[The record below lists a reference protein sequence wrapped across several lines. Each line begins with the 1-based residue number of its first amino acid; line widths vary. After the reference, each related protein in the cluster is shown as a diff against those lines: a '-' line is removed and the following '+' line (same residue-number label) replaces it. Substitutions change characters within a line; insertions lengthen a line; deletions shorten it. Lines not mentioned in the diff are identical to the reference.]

1 MRVLL
6 YLLLGTTMV
15 GLAPRPASGQGL
27 GLGASVHVGTLGLGA
42 QLSMPLIGSQLR
54 LRGGFDYQ
62 PLEIDVGLSDVR
74 YDLDL
79 PSPSL
84 TAVLD
89 WHPGG
94 GSFRISGGVV
104 YFTEPLELE
113 ATPTARVEIGAR
125 EYDPGE
131 IGSLIGALRTSESG
145 PYAGIGWGHGGGR
158 RLALSLDLGLVYNG
172 MPEVTLRATGP
183 VAGVPAFQAQLE
195 AEIKEIDEL
204 LEYAR
209 VYPVVNL
216 GLSVGL

>member
-6 YLLLGTTMV
+6 CLVLGGTMAAL
-15 GLAPRPASGQGL
+15 GPRPASGQGF

-42 QLSMPLIGSQLR
+42 QLSLPLIGNQVR

-62 PLEIDVGLSDVR
+62 PLEIEVGLSDVR
-74 YDLDL
+74 YEVDL

-84 TAVLD
+84 MAVLD

-104 YFTEPLELE
+104 HFTEPLELE
-113 ATPTARVEIGAR
+113 ATPTARVMIGAR

-145 PYAGIGWGHGGGR
+145 PYAGVGWGHGTGR
-158 RLALSLDLGLVYNG
+158 RLALSLDLGLVYNE
-172 MPEVTLRATGP
+172 MPAVTLRATGP

-195 AEIKEIDEL
+195 AEIEEVDEL
-204 LEYAR
+204 LAYVR